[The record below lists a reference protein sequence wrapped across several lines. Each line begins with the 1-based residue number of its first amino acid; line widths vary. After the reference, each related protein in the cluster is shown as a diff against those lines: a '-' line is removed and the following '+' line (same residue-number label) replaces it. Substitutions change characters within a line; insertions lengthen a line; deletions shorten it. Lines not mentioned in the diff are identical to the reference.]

1 MRHISSRHGDQMENR
16 AWRTALRGAALCI
29 GMVALAVGVAMAS
42 SHREAPF
49 ITELPKVDGTDFYMF
64 RSYEPGRQDY
74 VTLIANYLP
83 LQAPYGGP
91 NYFQLDP
98 EALYEIHI
106 DNNGDAREDLT
117 FQFRFKNSL
126 QDLSVPVGP
135 SGQTKN
141 ISVPLINI
149 GPISSGNMQ
158 AQNIIETYTIDLV
171 RGHRRTGNRQP
182 VVNAGTGSTTFSKPL
197 DNIGSKSIPNYDHYA
212 NSFIHTITIPGC
224 GTPGKVF
231 VGQRKESFVVN
242 LGEIFD
248 LVNLNPLGPPDGR
261 RNIIDDANITSL
273 VLEVPIACVTNGS
286 EKVIGGWTT
295 ASLRQARLLRPAAT
309 FDRPALEGGAWTQVS
324 RLAMPLVNEIVIGL
338 KDKNGF
344 NGSKPEDDAQ
354 FADYVT
360 NPSFPFL
367 IQALFP
373 SAPAPTLFPR
383 ADLVAAFLTGIN
395 TPATGN
401 LNQPANVVASEMMR
415 LNTGI
420 APTPK
425 AAQNNLGV
433 IGGDLAGFP
442 NGRRPGDDVVD
453 IELRVAMG
461 KLISAGLFGNQSQ
474 APAGEAP
481 LTDGALV
488 NASFFG
494 DTFPYL
500 TTPIPGAP
508 IQ

>member
-1 MRHISSRHGDQMENR
+1 MKHHSSRHLDQMASR
-16 AWRTALRGAALCI
+16 ASRTVLRGAALSI
-29 GMVALAVGVAMAS
+29 GMVGLAAAVAMAS

-64 RSYEPGRQDY
+64 RSYEPGRQDH

-126 QDLSVPVGP
+126 QDLTVPVGP

-158 AQNIIETYTIDLV
+158 AQNIIETYTIDVV

-182 VVNAGTGSTTFSKPL
+182 VVNAGNGSTTFSKPL
-197 DNIGSKSIPNYDHYA
+197 DNIGSKSIANYEHYA
-212 NSFIHTITIPGC
+212 NSFIHTVNIPGC

-231 VGQRKESFVVN
+231 VGQRTESFAVN
-242 LGEIFD
+242 LGEVFD
-248 LVNLNPLGPPDGR
+248 LINLNPLGPPDGR
-261 RNIIDDANITSL
+261 RNILDDANITSL
-273 VLEVPIACVTNGS
+273 ILEVPISCLTNGN

-295 ASLRQARLLRPAAT
+295 ASLRQARLLRSHPT
-309 FDRPALEGGAWTQVS
+309 FDRPTVEGGAWTQVS
-324 RLAMPLVNEIVIGL
+324 RLAMPLVNELVIGL
-338 KDKNGF
+338 KDKNRF
-344 NGSKPEDDAQ
+344 NASKPEDDGQ

-395 TPATGN
+395 TSATGN

-425 AAQNNLGV
+425 AAQHNLGV

-461 KLISAGLFGNQSQ
+461 KLISAGLFGNPSQ
-474 APAGEAP
+474 APAGEAL
-481 LTDGALV
+481 LTDGATV
-488 NASFFG
+488 NASFFD

-500 TTPIPGAP
+500 RTPIPGAP